1 MVTIDMKMS
10 MMQTKMHNTIDLSYH
25 QFLVCTAFKYN
36 WLKFLGWL
44 WKKKWLLEK
53 KLRSDDENLK

>member
-1 MVTIDMKMS
+1 MVTIDMKIS

-53 KLRSDDENLK
+53 KLRS